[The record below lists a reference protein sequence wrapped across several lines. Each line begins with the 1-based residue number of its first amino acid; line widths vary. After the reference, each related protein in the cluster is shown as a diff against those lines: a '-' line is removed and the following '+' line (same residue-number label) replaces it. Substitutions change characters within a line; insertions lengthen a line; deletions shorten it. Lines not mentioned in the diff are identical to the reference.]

1 MIYSHNVSLAEWASV
16 YEAYYTNALRA
27 CHGKPTV
34 VVQHADLVADPYK
47 AVTKLHKDLT
57 AAGVAGLA
65 LPEEAKV
72 ARLPAAKP
80 EPARWL
86 VAPRKSDEAFATL
99 LTTDNA
105 DYLRGALVLG
115 SSIRTFDSSRDMIAM
130 VTDKV
135 PAEWHASLTVAGWTV

>member
-47 AVTKLHKDLT
+47 AVT

-72 ARLPAAKP
+72 ARLLRPATGDKAKKTLYLAS
-80 EPARWL
+80 ERQVVGA
-86 VAPRKSDEAFATL
+86 AAQKISDML
-99 LTTDNA
+99 
-105 DYLRGALVLG
+105 
-115 SSIRTFDSSRDMIAM
+115 SS
-130 VTDKV
+130 
-135 PAEWHASLTVAGWTV
+135 